1 VTPEMTRKDR
11 DAQMARVVW
20 CQEACWAQVALE
32 HDKRAH
38 VTVKIAGD
46 LIAAAESAE
55 EVSVERAKAEKAA
68 DLLRKLKV
76 DPDSHENLQ
85 MTEPFHPCPTV
96 PMRIRALQMASNMA
110 MIENDFESSLK
121 LGEELL
127 DVMEAGYGT
136 RWHARIANEL
146 VRLGGVA
153 GDGLGNVQSA
163 AEKFRE
169 ALEIGKVTC
178 GIDSWVCE
186 RAKYA
191 LAVLS

>member
-1 VTPEMTRKDR
+1 M
-11 DAQMARVVW
+11 
-20 CQEACWAQVALE
+20 
-32 HDKRAH
+32 
-38 VTVKIAGD
+38 
-46 LIAAAESAE
+46 
-55 EVSVERAKAEKAA
+55 
-68 DLLRKLKV
+68 
-76 DPDSHENLQ
+76 
-85 MTEPFHPCPTV
+85 
-96 PMRIRALQMASNMA
+96 
-110 MIENDFESSLK
+110 
-121 LGEELL
+121 

-153 GDGLGNVQSA
+153 ADGLKNDESA

-186 RAKYA
+186 RAKHA